1 MKTTT
6 GFTDSGQALSLTV
19 FDTLDHGRMVT
30 IYTESLEL
38 SVYKPYIR
46 NATLCGQGVNLRL
59 DQTTADKIKQ
69 LLEEEK

>member
-6 GFTDSGQALSLTV
+6 GFTDNGQALSATV

-38 SVYKPYIR
+38 SVYKPYVR

-59 DQTTADKIKQ
+59 DQATADTIKQ